1 MIQFDENVSTA
12 YRVGFKAGFDECLKI
27 VEENQALMEAESVFD
42 KSTLASFAIVLNL
55 LREHVEKHGELNIN
69 E

>member
-27 VEENQALMEAESVFD
+27 VEENQALMEGEPVFD
-42 KSTLASFAIVLNL
+42 RVTLASVRIILIS

>member
-27 VEENQALMEAESVFD
+27 VEENQALMEGEPVFD
-42 KSTLASFAIVLNL
+42 RVTLASVRIILIL
-55 LREHVEKHGELNIN
+55 LRENVEKHGELNIN